1 VEPAFRGRTSA
12 LTTKA
17 RTTKV
22 FRLKY
27 AQMRQ
32 SRPCTLVAGGLAAL
46 TALSVAHAQSANPAC
61 QRLEAQLAS
70 LDRGNADP
78 ARAEQI
84 RRSEEMVNRQ
94 QFEVD
99 RLVAQ
104 SRRIGCE
111 SFGFFSIFSNPPAQC
126 GGLMRQLDQ
135 QRNALQ
141 RMRTDLESLNGGTTE
156 RAAQRRGLLIALG
169 DNGCGPQYRSAA
181 LAAQQGGFW
190 DRLFGDNGGGAIVS
204 TPLGPMGGTFR
215 TVCVRTCDGYYFP
228 ISYSTS
234 PDRFPED
241 EQTCQ
246 RMCPASEVALYTY
259 HNPGE
264 EMAQAVSL
272 GGRLYTELPTAFQY
286 RKSMSPEC
294 SCRRPGESWAQTLKA
309 IGPDDTVLPGDVV
322 VTEQNAKQLSQPR
335 IGLDGKPIRVD
346 QRKPSTAASPPSTP
360 STATAPAST
369 PASEE
374 PSSTTDPAKRSVRSV
389 GPTFLP
395 TR

>member
-1 VEPAFRGRTSA
+1 
-12 LTTKA
+12 
-17 RTTKV
+17 
-22 FRLKY
+22 
-27 AQMRQ
+27 MRQ

-46 TALSVAHAQSANPAC
+46 TALSVAHAQSANPVC

-111 SFGFFSIFSNPPAQC
+111 SFGFFSIFSNPPPQC

-374 PSSTTDPAKRSVRSV
+374 PSSTIDPAKRSVRSV